1 LGAWGHA
8 TVLLVEILA
17 KFRRYKPQ
25 QLATSSCSVCCDM
38 RLIRG
43 CWGGLAVVVAGEL
56 PGQCFRLLLTLLG
69 TADDQDARLDPVLML
84 PFGSILPV

>member
-1 LGAWGHA
+1 
-8 TVLLVEILA
+8 
-17 KFRRYKPQ
+17 
-25 QLATSSCSVCCDM
+25 M